1 MTAPGAVGRIGVT
14 ETRATQTGTEPEEP
28 AATPV
33 TAGAQPHVAFALSVQ
48 RTAGNA
54 ALVRLLARRAVIARQ
69 PVEVASVLQDIWDEE
84 HAGATEAQ
92 NDAVKLLSV
101 KPAESAWTELKWSLV
116 SRTAAQRVYHP
127 ERINQADL
135 GVCGPAAALHAL
147 SERDPRAYARLVIQ
161 IFETGT
167 AAGKKVN
174 KTLRSNTPMK
184 GQAHADWMVLS
195 AMQDVTNDVLEYH
208 GRPDS
213 GDFFSLSRE
222 GAPDTGVKY
231 LLEKFS
237 GCVAT
242 TTYSC
247 NWWGVKDQT
256 EKVNKLLADH
266 GSDVVVVMFVASK
279 IMTDENAKGDQDH
292 FIRLLKPVRWGADS
306 VEADVFT
313 WGGTRTLKMK
323 PKNFER
329 MTYEYIVGAT
339 KKGIL

>member
-1 MTAPGAVGRIGVT
+1 
-14 ETRATQTGTEPEEP
+14 
-28 AATPV
+28 
-33 TAGAQPHVAFALSVQ
+33 VAFALSVQ

-54 ALVRLLARRAVIARQ
+54 ALGRLLARRAMIARETL
-69 PVEVASVLQDIWDEE
+69 EVASVLQDIWDEE
-84 HAGATEAQ
+84 HDSASEAQ
-92 NDAVKLLSV
+92 NAAVKLLSV

-127 ERINQADL
+127 ERINQKDL
-135 GVCGPAAALHAL
+135 GVCGPAAALQAL
-147 SERDPRAYARLVIQ
+147 AARDPRGYARLVIQ
-161 IFETGT
+161 IFETGK
-167 AAGKKVN
+167 AGGKAVN
-174 KTLRSNTPMK
+174 KTLRANTPMA

-213 GDFFSLSRE
+213 SDFFSFSRE
-222 GAPDTGVKY
+222 GYPDSGMKD
-231 LLEKFS
+231 LLSKFD
-237 GCVAT
+237 GAAET

-247 NWWGVKDQT
+247 NWWGVKTQT
-256 EKVNKLLADH
+256 EKVNKLMTDH
-266 GSDVVVVMFVASK
+266 GSDVTVVMFVASK
-279 IMTDENAKGDQDH
+279 IMEDENAKGDQDH

-329 MTYEYIVGAT
+329 MVYAYDVGAQ